1 MMKLYLNATSPYAR
15 MVRIIMLEKQLEGN
29 VELCWCD
36 PWSDDEAL
44 LRENPI
50 GRIPTLVTEVGM
62 AIPESLLIALYLD
75 EQCSVRPLI
84 SADRKEETLHV
95 AGLGVGLMDAAFST
109 VISAKYL
116 NNEANDS
123 ILSQRRLR
131 AIQRTLE
138 HLENNVECSLS
149 LETISIGDIA
159 VAVALDYLAFRLPEL
174 GISNTYTKLED
185 WRSNISKRLSFK
197 ETAFE

>member
-1 MMKLYLNATSPYAR
+1 MKLYLNATSPYAR
-15 MVRIIMLEKQLEGN
+15 MVRIIMLEKKLESKI
-29 VELCWCD
+29 ELCWCD

-44 LRENPI
+44 LRENPL
-50 GRIPTLVTEVGM
+50 GRIPTLVTDVGM
-62 AIPESLLIALYLD
+62 AISESLLIALYLD
-75 EQCSVRPLI
+75 EQCSVQPLI
-84 SADRKEETLHV
+84 SADCKENIFHV
-95 AGLGVGLMDAAFST
+95 AGLGVGLMGAAFST

-123 ILSQRRLR
+123 VLSQRRLR

-138 HLENNVECSLS
+138 HLEKNLECYLS
-149 LETISIGDIA
+149 LESISIGDIA

>member
-15 MVRIIMLEKQLEGN
+15 MVRIIMLEKQLEN
-29 VELCWCD
+29 KVELCWCD
-36 PWSDDEAL
+36 PWNDDEAL
-44 LRENPI
+44 LKESPI
-50 GRIPTLVTEVGM
+50 GRIPTLVTDVGM
-62 AIPESLLIALYLD
+62 AISESLLIALYLD
-75 EQCSVRPLI
+75 EQCSARPLF
-84 SADRKEETLHV
+84 SADWKEETFHV

-116 NNEANDS
+116 NDEANDS
-123 ILSQRRLR
+123 VLSQRRLR

-138 HLENNVECSLS
+138 HLEKNLACYLS
-149 LETISIGDIA
+149 HESISVGDIA

-185 WRSNISKRLSFK
+185 WRSNISTRLSFTQ
-197 ETAFE
+197 TAFE

>member
-15 MVRIIMLEKQLEGN
+15 MVRITMLEKELESK

-36 PWSDDEAL
+36 PWGDDETL

-50 GRIPTLVTEVGM
+50 GRIPTLVTDAGM
-62 AIPESLLIALYLD
+62 AISESLLIAVYLD
-75 EQCSVRPLI
+75 EQCSTRTHF
-84 SADRKEETLHV
+84 SADKKEEVFHI
-95 AGLGVGLMDAAFST
+95 AGLGIGLIDAAFST

-116 NNEANDS
+116 NDEANDS
-123 ILSQRRLR
+123 VLSQRRLR

-138 HLENNVECSLS
+138 HLEKNVERYLS
-149 LETISIGDIA
+149 FETISIGDIA
-159 VAVALDYLAFRLPEL
+159 VAVALDYLAFRLPQL
-174 GISNTYTKLED
+174 GISKTYTRLEG
-185 WRSNISKRLSFK
+185 WRSCISKRLSFK